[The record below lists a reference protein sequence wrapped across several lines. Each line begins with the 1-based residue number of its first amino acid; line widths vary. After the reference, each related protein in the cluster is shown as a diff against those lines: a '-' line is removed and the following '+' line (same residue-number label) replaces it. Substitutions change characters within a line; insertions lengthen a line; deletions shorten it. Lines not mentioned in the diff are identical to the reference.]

1 MPPNI
6 YKYLDYRQY
15 LMDLFES
22 VHDRDPEFSFRRFAR
37 IAGSTSPNYLQLI
50 RDRKLNIHDEA
61 IDAVAAALKLKKK
74 EADFL
79 KILVAFDHAK
89 TNDEKDVYFRKIL
102 QKREYKSIKT
112 LTREQYQFF
121 SHWYIPVI
129 RELVVR
135 PDYPGNPEWIAKKIT
150 PQISESKVRKGI
162 ILLEKLG
169 LIKKDSLTEKWK
181 MTKTVISTPSEVLSL
196 AIAKYHLDVIALAG
210 ESVDRF
216 KKPER
221 DIRSVTL
228 GLSPEGLVEAKRR
241 LETFWKE
248 MLEFGGTQKE
258 AKRVFQLNTQ
268 LFPLSDGDDD
278 K

>member
-1 MPPNI
+1 MRPNI

-15 LMDLFES
+15 LMDLFEA
-22 VHDRDPEFSFRRFAR
+22 VHEQDPEFSFRSFAR
-37 IAGSTSPNYLQLI
+37 IAGSSSPNYLQLI
-50 RDRKLNIHDEA
+50 RDRKLNIHETA
-61 IDAVAAALKLKKK
+61 IDAVAATLKLKKK

-79 KILVAFDHAK
+79 KILVGFDHAK
-89 TNDEKDVYFRKIL
+89 TNEEKDVYFKKIL
-102 QKREYKSIKT
+102 HKREYKSIKT

-135 PDYPGNPEWIAKKIT
+135 SDYPGNPEWIAKKVI
-150 PQISESKVRKGI
+150 PQISESKARKGI
-162 ILLEKLG
+162 ALLEKLG
-169 LIKKDSLTEKWK
+169 LIKKDAITEKWE

-196 AIAKYHLDVIALAG
+196 AIAKYHRDVIALAG
-210 ESVDRF
+210 EAIDHF

-228 GLSPEGLVEAKRR
+228 GLSDEGLLEAKKR

-248 MLEFGGTQKE
+248 MLEFGGTQKDV
-258 AKRVFQLNTQ
+258 KRVYQLNTQ
-268 LFPLSDGDDD
+268 LFPLSDED